1 MLFQPQKGE
10 SLHNTYFIVTSK
22 EKKLLFIK
30 KIYIYIYKY
39 NNIINN
45 FYYLIITTYQNKYI

>member
-22 EKKLLFIK
+22 EKKLLFTLYK
-30 KIYIYIYKY
+30 KI
-39 NNIINN
+39 
-45 FYYLIITTYQNKYI
+45 NKK